1 MMPSNQWQRARQT
14 RSELVIPP
22 GLVQTWITQQHEVA
36 TRMTE
41 LPYPGLPRFVAAADA
56 AFSLDGKM
64 CVAVAVVW
72 DREKTELVE
81 HVVARRPL
89 EFPYVPTFLSFRE
102 GAALQDA
109 IAMLKHAW
117 EVICFDGQGFAH
129 PRRCGI
135 ATHISVMLDRPG
147 IGVGKSRLCGQA
159 RDPGL
164 KAGAWSPLIHRQQ
177 QVGIALRTRDG
188 VKPLFVS
195 VGHRMDI
202 ASARR
207 IVLACGRGYRL
218 PEPIRIADRITKV
231 ERAK

>member
-1 MMPSNQWQRARQT
+1 
-14 RSELVIPP
+14 
-22 GLVQTWITQQHEVA
+22 VQTWIAQQHELA
-36 TRMTE
+36 TRMKE
-41 LPYPGLPRFVAAADA
+41 LPYPGLPRFIAAADA
-56 AFSLDGKM
+56 AFSPDGKM
-64 CVAVAVVW
+64 CIAVAVIW
-72 DREKTELVE
+72 DRQKSELVE

-102 GAALQDA
+102 GAALQEA
-109 IAMLKHAW
+109 IARLKHPW
-117 EVICFDGQGFAH
+117 DVICFDGQGFAH

-135 ATHISVMLDRPG
+135 ATHISVMLDRPAIG
-147 IGVGKSRLCGQA
+147 IGKSRLCGRA
-159 RDPGL
+159 KEPGL

-202 ASARR
+202 ESARR